1 MPFAPRSANPPRA
14 SPLVAC
20 SRFLPRLWALVLYSV
35 WQRRT
40 ASDLASTSLEA
51 LREPPVF
58 PTHLV
63 LLTTVENRNRLSRTL
78 SLSRL
83 FRIFLRPS
91 WEGATAP
98 GFPLALSEGVRL
110 RLFDGSSNNR
120 SFPGVARPRRSCP
133 GVTPS
138 RSDIDHFGISHRE
151 ISLIRQPYH
160 TGGARTYLWYLPA
173 YPFCL
178 PSCSARRA
186 LLACSHPVPPHVRP
200 GRAEMPNL
208 TPLNGASGHSETGL
222 SLT

>member
-110 RLFDGSSNNR
+110 RLFDGSPNNR

-138 RSDIDHFGISHRE
+138 RSDILYMID
-151 ISLIRQPYH
+151 LK
-160 TGGARTYLWYLPA
+160 
-173 YPFCL
+173 
-178 PSCSARRA
+178 
-186 LLACSHPVPPHVRP
+186 VRS
-200 GRAEMPNL
+200 
-208 TPLNGASGHSETGL
+208 T
-222 SLT
+222 

>member
-1 MPFAPRSANPPRA
+1 M
-14 SPLVAC
+14 
-20 SRFLPRLWALVLYSV
+20 LYSV
-35 WQRRT
+35 YRRRT

-83 FRIFLRPS
+83 FRIFLRSS

-133 GVTPS
+133 GVTRP

-160 TGGARTYLWYLPA
+160 TGGAISGTSLLTLPA
-173 YPFCL
+173 YPPARLAGPYLLVL
-178 PSCSARRA
+178 P
-186 LLACSHPVPPHVRP
+186 
-200 GRAEMPNL
+200 
-208 TPLNGASGHSETGL
+208 L
-222 SLT
+222 SLLM